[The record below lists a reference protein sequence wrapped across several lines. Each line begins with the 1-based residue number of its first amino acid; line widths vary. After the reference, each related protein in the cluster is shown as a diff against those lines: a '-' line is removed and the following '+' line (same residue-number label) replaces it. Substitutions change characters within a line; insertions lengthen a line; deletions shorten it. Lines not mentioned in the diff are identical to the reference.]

1 MTDIKL
7 SMARF
12 RRLWAD
18 KTITRKEVAAQ
29 FGVNKSTATALAQ
42 RDGLP
47 QRWFKASDDEVRA
60 AWLDPSIS
68 VPEACARL
76 GMSRSGL
83 WRRISKLGLPP
94 RSRQR
99 RDAGVADW
107 PLFDDMVRYGVM
119 LRDIGDLFGRTPQT
133 VGRIARRRGL
143 FPRAEAAPNGLTLAE
158 YAEIKLAAAMAAR
171 VRAERSPLADHPKAA
186 GNGDTASQGR
196 IAA

>member
-76 GMSRSGL
+76 GVA
-83 WRRISKLGLPP
+83 
-94 RSRQR
+94 QR
-99 RDAGVADW
+99 AVAADFKAGASAAVA
-107 PLFDDMVRYGVM
+107 
-119 LRDIGDLFGRTPQT
+119 
-133 VGRIARRRGL
+133 
-143 FPRAEAAPNGLTLAE
+143 AEAGCRGRR
-158 YAEIKLAAAMAAR
+158 LAA
-171 VRAERSPLADHPKAA
+171 VR
-186 GNGDTASQGR
+186 
-196 IAA
+196 